1 MTAGSILSHHSESV
15 RSTNFP
21 ASIIC
26 WVPIVV
32 ISGISPAANFVCRAE
47 VPSFWNSCSTFTLSL
62 SALKRSTASL
72 YQSTISTLPL
82 KNLTVTGS
90 PAASE
95 LSPEEPAALFA
106 CGSGFA
112 LAAGGQGHSHC
123 AGQQRGADA
132 FSKMIHN
139 LPPLLCRTYLL
150 PRFQCKTNREI

>member
-95 LSPEEPAALFA
+95 LSPEEPAAL
-106 CGSGFA
+106 SPVVPVS
-112 LAAGGQGHSHC
+112 LWPQAAKAIVIAPASSAAQM
-123 AGQQRGADA
+123 R
-132 FSKMIHN
+132 F
-139 LPPLLCRTYLL
+139 
-150 PRFQCKTNREI
+150 PR